1 MKIDGFKQY
10 KSSFLSMEKDMAI
23 LMNAMLNNE
32 RLKRLLYYTTNDALD
47 KPNLTEEQSIS
58 LIGKNIKNVPKLV
71 LDKSVLNYII
81 VSFDNFLETDNPEF
95 RDNMI
100 EFDIICHMDQWPL
113 KDFALRPF
121 KIAAEIDTIFNN
133 KKFTGMGKLQFLGCK
148 IIGIN
153 NEFAGVALL
162 YGTVH
167 GGEDRVNQPNPQN
180 EERAYEDFKSF
191 INAK

>member
-47 KPNLTEEQSIS
+47 KPNLTDEQSIS
-58 LIGKNIKNVPKLV
+58 LIGTNIKNVPKLT
-71 LDKSVLNYII
+71 LDKSVLNYVI
-81 VSFDNFLETDNPEF
+81 VSFDNFLETDNPQF

-100 EFDIICHMDQWPL
+100 EFDIICHMDQWTL

-133 KKFTGMGKLQFLGCK
+133 KKFTGMGRLQFLGCK
-148 IIGIN
+148 IVGIN

>member
-47 KPNLTEEQSIS
+47 KPNLTDEQSVS

-81 VSFDNFLETDNPEF
+81 VSFDNFLETENPEF

-100 EFDIICHMDQWPL
+100 EFDIICHMDQQTL

-148 IIGIN
+148 IVGIN

>member
-47 KPNLTEEQSIS
+47 KPNLTDEQSIS
-58 LIGKNIKNVPKLV
+58 LIGTNIKNVPKLV

-81 VSFDNFLETDNPEF
+81 VSFDNFLETENPEF
-95 RDNMI
+95 RDNII

-133 KKFTGMGKLQFLGCK
+133 KKFTGMGKLEFLGCK
-148 IIGIN
+148 IVGIN

>member
-58 LIGKNIKNVPKLV
+58 LIGTNIKNVPKLV

-81 VSFDNFLETDNPEF
+81 VSFDNFLETDNPEC

-133 KKFTGMGKLQFLGCK
+133 KKFTGMGKLEFLGCK
-148 IIGIN
+148 IVGIN

>member
-47 KPNLTEEQSIS
+47 KPNLTDEQSVS
-58 LIGKNIKNVPKLV
+58 LIGTNIKNVPKLV

-81 VSFDNFLETDNPEF
+81 VSFDNFLETENPEF
-95 RDNMI
+95 RDNII

-167 GGEDRVNQPNPQN
+167 GGEDRINQPNPQN

>member
-58 LIGKNIKNVPKLV
+58 LIGTNIKNVPKLV

>member
-47 KPNLTEEQSIS
+47 KPNLTEEQSVS
-58 LIGKNIKNVPKLV
+58 LIGTNIKNVPKLV

-133 KKFTGMGKLQFLGCK
+133 KKFTGMGKLEFLGCK
-148 IIGIN
+148 IVGIN

>member
-23 LMNAMLNNE
+23 LINAMLNNE

-58 LIGKNIKNVPKLV
+58 LIGTNIKNVPKLV

-133 KKFTGMGKLQFLGCK
+133 KKFTGMGKLEFLGCK
-148 IIGIN
+148 IVGIN

>member
-47 KPNLTEEQSIS
+47 KPNLTDKQSVS

-81 VSFDNFLETDNPEF
+81 VSFDNFLETENPEF

-191 INAK
+191 VNAK

>member
-47 KPNLTEEQSIS
+47 KPNLTDEQSVS

-81 VSFDNFLETDNPEF
+81 VSFDNFLETGNPEF

-133 KKFTGMGKLQFLGCK
+133 KKFTGMGKLEFLGCK
-148 IIGIN
+148 IVGIN

>member
-58 LIGKNIKNVPKLV
+58 LIGTNIKNVPKLV

-81 VSFDNFLETDNPEF
+81 VSFDNFLETENPEF
-95 RDNMI
+95 RDNII
-100 EFDIICHMDQWPL
+100 EFDIIGHMDQWPL

-133 KKFTGMGKLQFLGCK
+133 KKFTGMGKLEFLGCK
-148 IIGIN
+148 IVGIN

>member
-1 MKIDGFKQY
+1 MKLDGFKQY

-58 LIGKNIKNVPKLV
+58 LIGTNIKNVPKLV

-100 EFDIICHMDQWPL
+100 EFAIICHMDQWPL

>member
-47 KPNLTEEQSIS
+47 KPNLTDEQSVS
-58 LIGKNIKNVPKLV
+58 LIGTNIKNVPKLV

-81 VSFDNFLETDNPEF
+81 VSFDNFLETENPEF
-95 RDNMI
+95 RDNII

-133 KKFTGMGKLQFLGCK
+133 KKFTGMGKLEFLGCK
-148 IIGIN
+148 IVGIN

-167 GGEDRVNQPNPQN
+167 GGEDRINQPNPQN

>member
-47 KPNLTEEQSIS
+47 KPNLTDEQSIS
-58 LIGKNIKNVPKLV
+58 LIGTNIKNVPKLV

-81 VSFDNFLETDNPEF
+81 VSFDNFLETENPEF
-95 RDNMI
+95 RDNII

-133 KKFTGMGKLQFLGCK
+133 KKFTGMGKLEFLGCK
-148 IIGIN
+148 IVGIN
-153 NEFAGVALL
+153 NEFAVVALL
-162 YGTVH
+162 Y
-167 GGEDRVNQPNPQN
+167 D
-180 EERAYEDFKSF
+180 K
-191 INAK
+191 

>member
-47 KPNLTEEQSIS
+47 KPNLTDEQSIS
-58 LIGKNIKNVPKLV
+58 LIGTNIKNVPKLV

-81 VSFDNFLETDNPEF
+81 VSFDNFLETENPEF
-95 RDNMI
+95 RDNII

-133 KKFTGMGKLQFLGCK
+133 KKFTGMGKLEFLGCK
-148 IIGIN
+148 IVGIN

-191 INAK
+191 INTK

>member
-10 KSSFLSMEKDMAI
+10 KSSFLSMDKDMGI
-23 LMNAMLNNE
+23 LIKSMLNDE
-32 RLKRLLYYTTNDALD
+32 RLKRLLYYTTPDALD
-47 KPNLTEEQSIS
+47 KPNLTEEQSVS
-58 LIGKNIKNVPKLV
+58 LIGTNIKNVPKLI

-81 VSFDNFLETDNPEF
+81 ISFDNFLETTNPQF
-95 RDNMI
+95 RDNII
-100 EFDIICHMDQWPL
+100 EFDVICHMDQWTL

-148 IIGIN
+148 IVGIN

-167 GGEDRVNQPNPQN
+167 GGEDRINQPNPRD
-180 EERAYEDFKSF
+180 EERAYEDFRSF
-191 INAK
+191 VEAD

>member
-47 KPNLTEEQSIS
+47 KPNLTDEQSIS
-58 LIGKNIKNVPKLV
+58 LIGTNIKNVPKLV

-81 VSFDNFLETDNPEF
+81 VSFDNFLETENPEF
-95 RDNMI
+95 RDNII

-133 KKFTGMGKLQFLGCK
+133 KKFTGMGKLEFLGCK
-148 IIGIN
+148 IVGIN

-167 GGEDRVNQPNPQN
+167 GGEDRINQPNPQN

>member
-58 LIGKNIKNVPKLV
+58 LIGTNIKNVPKLV

-148 IIGIN
+148 IVGIN

>member
-47 KPNLTEEQSIS
+47 KPNLTDEQSVS

-81 VSFDNFLETDNPEF
+81 VSFDNFLETENPEF

-191 INAK
+191 VNAK

>member
-47 KPNLTEEQSIS
+47 KPNLTDEQSVS

-81 VSFDNFLETDNPEF
+81 VSFDNFLETENPEF

>member
-58 LIGKNIKNVPKLV
+58 LIGTNIKNVPKLV

-81 VSFDNFLETDNPEF
+81 VSFDNFLETENPEF
-95 RDNMI
+95 RDNII

-133 KKFTGMGKLQFLGCK
+133 KKFTGMGKLEFLGCK
-148 IIGIN
+148 IVGIN

>member
-47 KPNLTEEQSIS
+47 KPNLTDEQSIS
-58 LIGKNIKNVPKLV
+58 LIGTNIKNVPKLV

-81 VSFDNFLETDNPEF
+81 VSFDNFLETENPEF
-95 RDNMI
+95 RDNII

>member
-47 KPNLTEEQSIS
+47 KPNLTDEQSVS

-81 VSFDNFLETDNPEF
+81 VSFDNFLETGNPEF

-100 EFDIICHMDQWPL
+100 EFDIICHM
-113 KDFALRPF
+113 
-121 KIAAEIDTIFNN
+121 
-133 KKFTGMGKLQFLGCK
+133 GKLEFLGCK
-148 IIGIN
+148 IVGIN

>member
-47 KPNLTEEQSIS
+47 KPNLTDEQSIS

-81 VSFDNFLETDNPEF
+81 VSFDNFLETENPEF

>member
-58 LIGKNIKNVPKLV
+58 LIGTNIKNVPKLV

-133 KKFTGMGKLQFLGCK
+133 KKFTGMGKLEFLGCK
-148 IIGIN
+148 IVGIN

>member
-23 LMNAMLNNE
+23 LMNTMLNNE

-47 KPNLTEEQSIS
+47 KPNLTDEQSVS

-81 VSFDNFLETDNPEF
+81 VSFDNFLETENPEF

-191 INAK
+191 VNAK

>member
-58 LIGKNIKNVPKLV
+58 LIGTNIKNVPKLV

-167 GGEDRVNQPNPQN
+167 GGEDRVNQLNPQN